1 MILSSLTVPLTVQG
15 DTLGAPLAI
24 TLPSLGRTVGL
35 RYRCGAKSGTVAA
48 PGRLTRAEWTPQLTL
63 AEEYP
68 DRDKIPVKLILD
80 AYENGK
86 IEDSREKQ
94 VLLSIPEG
102 FHPTVTLRAAPQAG
116 DRFLQGGQA
125 LVEVTA
131 SGTLGAEITGC
142 TVRCGDLTGQG
153 QRLCFDLPQAGEIPV
168 TARVTDSRGRSSLA
182 SATVSVEPGGTGSES
197 PLVDLNPAAKALGI
211 GCRGDTQN
219 TLSMGLSLDM
229 GGQRLSGLPTAAEST
244 DAMSLGQAAAS
255 FLGLRKLWEN
265 PQPQAEFPAQT
276 VAAAGALLLIEA
288 AAQAGSAQRV
298 WELAGAAG
306 AIRVLSGSTLAVRTL
321 RQTEAGLEFA
331 AAAPADTWAVPLAV
345 YALKEGSIG

>member
-48 PGRLTRAEWTPQLTL
+48 PGRLTRAEWTPPLTL

-68 DRDKIPVKLILD
+68 GRDKIPVKLILD

-131 SGTLGAEITGC
+131 SGTLGAEIIGC

-153 QRLCFDLPQAGEIPV
+153 QRLRFDLPQAGEIPV
-168 TARVTDSRGRSSLA
+168 TARVTDSRGRSSQA

-211 GCRGDTQN
+211 GCRGDAQN
-219 TLSMGLSLDM
+219 TLSMGLALDM

-244 DAMSLGQAAAS
+244 DAMSLGRRRQAFWGCGSSGRIRAPSRNFPPRPLLPPGRFCSSRRRLRRAARS
-255 FLGLRKLWEN
+255 
-265 PQPQAEFPAQT
+265 
-276 VAAAGALLLIEA
+276 V
-288 AAQAGSAQRV
+288 
-298 WELAGAAG
+298 
-306 AIRVLSGSTLAVRTL
+306 SGSLPGLPGPSGCSPAAPWQSERSARPKTGWNSPLPH
-321 RQTEAGLEFA
+321 RQTPGRCLWRY
-331 AAAPADTWAVPLAV
+331 TH
-345 YALKEGSIG
+345 

>member
-48 PGRLTRAEWTPQLTL
+48 PGRLTRAEWTPPLTL

-68 DRDKIPVKLILD
+68 NRDKIPVKLILD

-86 IEDSREKQ
+86 IEGSREKQ

-131 SGTLGAEITGC
+131 SGTLGAEIIGC

-153 QRLCFDLPQAGEIPV
+153 QRLRFDLPQAGEIPV
-168 TARVTDSRGRSSLA
+168 TARVTDSRGRSS
-182 SATVSVEPGGTGSES
+182 
-197 PLVDLNPAAKALGI
+197 
-211 GCRGDTQN
+211 
-219 TLSMGLSLDM
+219 
-229 GGQRLSGLPTAAEST
+229 
-244 DAMSLGQAAAS
+244 
-255 FLGLRKLWEN
+255 
-265 PQPQAEFPAQT
+265 
-276 VAAAGALLLIEA
+276 
-288 AAQAGSAQRV
+288 QAGSAQRV
-298 WELAGAAG
+298 WELAGTAG

-321 RQTEAGLEFA
+321 RQTEDGLEFA

>member
-1 MILSSLTVPLTVQG
+1 MILSSLRTPLTVQG
-15 DTLGAPLAI
+15 DTLGSPLTI
-24 TLPSLGRTVGL
+24 SLPSLGRPAAL
-35 RYRCGAKSGTVAA
+35 RYRCGEKAGSIAG
-48 PGRLTRAEWTPQLTL
+48 PGKLTRVEWAPPLTL

-68 DRDKIPVKLILD
+68 DRDQIPLKLILD

-86 IEDSREKQ
+86 IGDSRETQ
-94 VLLSIPEG
+94 VLLSIPEAVL
-102 FHPTVTLRAAPQAG
+102 PTVTLRVLPESG
-116 DRFLQGGQA
+116 ERFLQGGQA

-168 TARVTDSRGRSSLA
+168 TARVTDSRGRSSQA

-211 GCRGDTQN
+211 GCRGDTPG
-219 TLSMGLSLDM
+219 TLSIGLRLDMQGKPLTGLSEAANAEDA
-229 GGQRLSGLPTAAEST
+229 LP
-244 DAMSLGQAAAS
+244 LGQADGR

-298 WELAGAAG
+298 WELAGTAG
-306 AIRVLSGSTLAVRTL
+306 AIRVFSGSTLAVRTL
-321 RQTEAGLEFA
+321 RQTEDGLEFA

-345 YALKEGSIG
+345 YALKGGSIG

>member
-48 PGRLTRAEWTPQLTL
+48 PGRLTRAEWTPPLTL

-80 AYENGK
+80 AYENDK
-86 IEDSREKQ
+86 LEDSREKQ
-94 VLLSIPEG
+94 VLLSIPEEIC
-102 FHPTVTLRAAPQAG
+102 PTVTLRAAPQAG
-116 DRFLQGGQA
+116 DRFLQGDQA

-153 QRLCFDLPQAGEIPV
+153 QRLRFDLPQAGEIPV
-168 TARVTDSRGRSSLA
+168 TARVTDSRGRSSQA

-211 GCRGDTQN
+211 GCRGDAQN
-219 TLSMGLSLDM
+219 TLSMGLALDM
-229 GGQRLSGLPTAAEST
+229 GGQRLSGLPAAAEST
-244 DAMSLGQAAAS
+244 DAMSLGQAA
-255 FLGLRKLWEN
+255 R
-265 PQPQAEFPAQT
+265 
-276 VAAAGALLLIEA
+276 
-288 AAQAGSAQRV
+288 
-298 WELAGAAG
+298 
-306 AIRVLSGSTLAVRTL
+306 SGSGSLP
-321 RQTEAGLEFA
+321 GL
-331 AAAPADTWAVPLAV
+331 PGP
-345 YALKEGSIG
+345 